1 MIITILAIL
10 PIIKIYFYRRCR
22 HILGHGFHRPNEV
35 SGSRMVSL
43 DMAPEYHPQPGQVE
57 FEAIGEIP
65 QVEETWAYWDTESWF
80 PVKILGL
87 NIRWLMVSNG

>member
-1 MIITILAIL
+1 
-10 PIIKIYFYRRCR
+10 
-22 HILGHGFHRPNEV
+22 
-35 SGSRMVSL
+35 
-43 DMAPEYHPQPGQVE
+43 MAPEYHPQPGQVE

-65 QVEETWAYWDTESWF
+65 QVEETWAYWDTESWL